1 MIHQLDALLDSRSG
15 SYIPLKFIPR
25 PFLAIKMDAIRQALV
40 QRLVDY
46 PDTGREFFREVAE
59 NRGEYDTDVIQF
71 LWDAAQKRLAG
82 GAPILKGPTESEWAA
97 AEEERKRTTEAAI
110 ASVPALIE
118 ALVPVVSGDT
128 VGCEVLAE
136 YWIKRPDMDRWAA
149 VTAGLS
155 DAKRDAVL
163 REVREQRRRN
173 LEYLGYLDERDASR
187 SR

>member
-1 MIHQLDALLDSRSG
+1 
-15 SYIPLKFIPR
+15 
-25 PFLAIKMDAIRQALV
+25 MDPIRQALV

-46 PDTGREFFREVAE
+46 PDTGRDFFREVAE
-59 NRGEYDTDVIQF
+59 HKGDYDTDVIQF
-71 LWDAAQKRLAG
+71 LWDTAQKILAG
-82 GAPILKGPTESEWAA
+82 GAHILQSPTESEWAA

-118 ALVPVVSGDT
+118 ALVPLVDTDT
-128 VGCEVLAE
+128 VGCDVLAE

-173 LEYLGYLDERDASR
+173 MEYLGFLDERDARR